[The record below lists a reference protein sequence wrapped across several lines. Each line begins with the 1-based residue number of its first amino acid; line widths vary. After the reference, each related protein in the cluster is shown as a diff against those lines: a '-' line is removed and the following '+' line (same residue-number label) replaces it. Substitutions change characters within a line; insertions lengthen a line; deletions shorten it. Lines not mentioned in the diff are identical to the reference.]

1 MSNKTRRKG
10 QVFRRL
16 TIGAILAPVLVI
28 SSCSDQQPT
37 MPADAPGISRS
48 EEYSFGSAT
57 QAEDWRAAR
66 TVLDQLEARFGQKSM
81 RILARNLD
89 SATDPLI
96 LKAHYSE
103 RLAGWTE
110 MPLSSFAER
119 AWAFALVS
127 PNGNRVLAV
136 EAIKDSEGAGGSV
149 PLNILTN
156 LDDDKARSGNAPPR
170 R

>member
-1 MSNKTRRKG
+1 MSSKTRRKG

-16 TIGAILAPVLVI
+16 TIGALLAPVLGI
-28 SSCSDQQPT
+28 AACSDEQPA

-57 QAEDWRAAR
+57 QAQDWRAAR
-66 TVLDQLEARFGQKSM
+66 TVLDQLEAQFGQKSM

-89 SATDPLI
+89 SAADPQI
-96 LKAHYSE
+96 LKAHYAE

-110 MPLSSFAER
+110 MPLNSFAER
-119 AWAFALVS
+119 AWAFAFVS
-127 PNGNRVLAV
+127 PNGDRVLAV
-136 EAIKDSEGAGGSV
+136 EALKASESAGGIV

-156 LDDDKARSGNAPPR
+156 LDDDKGLTR
-170 R
+170 